1 VKKPKLGNGLKNFS
15 QLEALQAIIRTPVY
29 ILYHPKNPQKHW
41 QISFFTASVGRAGF
55 LSGLPSPGHE
65 KSAFPFDIQM
75 QSDRLNLKAEDKIPA
90 SELKDTYEKQ
100 ETQHI
105 ETGNSK

>member
-1 VKKPKLGNGLKNFS
+1 VPGLIDDGWSVLRCWDGWPGPLGILNFVGG
-15 QLEALQAIIRTPVY
+15 P
-29 ILYHPKNPQKHW
+29 
-41 QISFFTASVGRAGF
+41 SFVVGRAGL
-55 LSGLPSPGHE
+55 LSRLSLPWHE